1 MVKAEKNQKI
11 STGISGLDEIT
22 FGGYISYKSYLVTG
36 GPGSGKTILCLHFLE
51 EGSNKGE
58 PCLFITLGEK
68 EEQIRN
74 NSLTLGLKLKNVEF
88 LDLSPSAEF
97 FSHIEAYDIF
107 SPAEVEREP
116 VTNAI
121 KTKIEQL
128 KPKRV
133 IVDSMTQFRYL
144 ATDIFQFR
152 KQALS
157 FLRFLNESGATV
169 LFTAEASTDAP
180 DDDLR
185 FLSDGIIELTRSEIG
200 RKLEIKKFRGSDF
213 ISGQH
218 YYEIKS
224 KIGFKLFPRLLP
236 IDKKLDFTF
245 EKLSSGVPEIDELL
259 YGGIERGT
267 VTIISGP
274 SGCGKTTLGMQFIKE
289 AAGKGE
295 RSVVYTFE
303 ETTEKLIERSEAVN
317 IPVKRMIEKKT
328 LEIKKIEP
336 LIYSPCSF
344 ADMARKDVKENNT
357 RIVMIDSTSGYKL
370 SVKGGDLA
378 THLHALCKYLSNQ
391 GVTVFLPTEMKKIT
405 GDLQIAE
412 EDISYLADNIIILR
426 YIEVQGELRR
436 AIGVLKK
443 RLGDFEKTLREF
455 KITKYGI
462 KVGEPLRNM
471 RNILSG
477 SPVLVKTK

>member
-1 MVKAEKNQKI
+1 MAKSEQNKKI

-22 FGGYISYKSYLVTG
+22 YGGYIPYKSYIITG
-36 GPGSGKTILCLHFLE
+36 GPGCGKTTLCLHFLE
-51 EGSNKGE
+51 EGSKKGE

-68 EEQIRN
+68 EEQIKTN
-74 NSLTLGLKLKNVEF
+74 ALNLGLKLKNVEF

-97 FSHIEAYDIF
+97 FSQIEVYDIF

-116 VTNAI
+116 ITIAI
-121 KTKIEQL
+121 KSKIEQL
-128 KPKRV
+128 KPSRV
-133 IVDSMTQFRYL
+133 VVDSMTQFRYL
-144 ATDIFQFR
+144 APDVFQFR
-152 KQALS
+152 KQTLS
-157 FLRFLNESGATV
+157 FLRFLIENGATV
-169 LFTAEASTDAP
+169 LFTAEASADAP

-185 FLSDGIIELTRSEIG
+185 FLADGIIELTNSEIG
-200 RKLEIKKFRGSDF
+200 NMLEIKKFRGSDF
-213 ISGQH
+213 ISGKH
-218 YYEIKS
+218 FYEILTDK
-224 KIGFKLFPRLLP
+224 GFTVYPRLLP
-236 IDKKLDFTF
+236 VEKKIDLTF
-245 EKLSSGVPEIDELL
+245 EKIASGVPEIDELL
-259 YGGIERGT
+259 FGGIERGT

-289 AAGKGE
+289 AAGRGE

-303 ETTEKLIERSEAVN
+303 ESKEKLMERSEAIN
-317 IPVKRMIEKKT
+317 IPVKQMVKKGT

-344 ADMARKDVKENNT
+344 ADMVRKDIEKSDT
-357 RIVMIDSTSGYKL
+357 KIVMIDSTSGYKL
-370 SVKGGDLA
+370 SVKGGNLA
-378 THLHALCKYLSNQ
+378 THLHALCKYLSNH

-412 EDISYLADNIIILR
+412 EDISYLADNVIILR
-426 YIEVQGELRR
+426 YIEIQGELRR

-455 KITKYGI
+455 QITKYGI
-462 KVGEPLRNM
+462 KVGEPLKNM

-477 SPVLVKTK
+477 TPVLTKGK